1 MIDSISGFLKQKN
14 PTYAVVDVG
23 GIRLKVNITIS
34 TYERLPSTGSKTE
47 LLVYL
52 HVREDILALYG
63 FDHDDQRS
71 MFLLLI
77 GISGIGPR
85 SAMGIL
91 SGASIAEF
99 KKRIIA
105 GDVKSLTVIPGI
117 GPKTA
122 KRIIVELKEKF
133 VTEKDDDISMLFDAE
148 KVPDEMNDAIQAL
161 QSLGYSRI
169 QAHKAMKK
177 LEKSGDLTGNL
188 EELLKKALKKM

>member
-177 LEKSGDLTGNL
+177 LEKSGDLIGNL